1 MDSNM
6 IRISSTKQKGQAL
19 PLGVAFLMS
28 SILFVLVLFNTG
40 QTASEKSRLANTAD
54 AAVYSGLIWQARA
67 LNFQAYTNRAMVA
80 NQVSIGQMVS
90 FSSWARYASILIR
103 NVDYIAN
110 FIWVMKPFTSIANQI
125 MGQVDNVVVNITEA
139 LIPVVD
145 SVNGVLSNAQQA
157 VYLASFAAT
166 PAIVQEVVEKNDE
179 RYSVNS
185 AYAVIGMGENAMAW
199 NNFAQQYDDRDAL
212 LRKADVVNRSKD
224 EFTNARN
231 IGQRQ
236 LLPGSPSKITIFP
249 MRFWIKK
256 EGRSNL
262 IAEEGNSGDIEWE
275 WKGKDT
281 LSLHSET
288 YRCSVRRGCGWRS
301 HVELPMGWGSR
312 YVNGD
317 FECEEDDEGREIC
330 PEYMN
335 ENRWAEDLADL
346 ESEELDADYNGIRA
360 YYDLSDLSEENKDPR
375 LVLRIEVELP
385 EDEVRTASKIENLG
399 SDSVPN
405 EETGNGI
412 GMGVFGTEDRMA
424 GEGIASIA
432 SGEVFFHPP
441 DDYNP
446 SRRRGR
452 YEIANLFNPYWEVRL
467 TKTPIERRFMAW
479 ALRDSDLLTEGASGV
494 AEGVAIFISERE
506 EELSRLQHLQEDLQ
520 NQLDSTVDDV
530 ERAQIQSQLNAV
542 NVEIADLESQNYDV
556 NNLTQN
562 LQQNLSQ
569 GVSSAANT
577 QVAQYEQELEQYAQQ
592 QSEEF
597 TDQFQDEIVGQV
609 TDSLQE
615 ALEGAVE
622 DAVESAISSFFG
634 G

>member
-145 SVNGVLSNAQQA
+145 GVNGVLSNAQQA

-179 RYSVNS
+179 RYNVNS

-199 NNFAQQYDDRDAL
+199 NNFAEQYDDRDAL

-375 LVLRIEVELP
+375 LVLRIEVDLP

-412 GMGVFGTEDRMA
+412 GIGVFGTEDRMA

-479 ALRDSDLLTEGASGV
+479 ALRDSDLLTEGASGI

-542 NVEIADLESQNYDV
+542 NIEIADLESQNYDV

>member
-1 MDSNM
+1 
-6 IRISSTKQKGQAL
+6 
-19 PLGVAFLMS
+19 
-28 SILFVLVLFNTG
+28 
-40 QTASEKSRLANTAD
+40 
-54 AAVYSGLIWQARA
+54 
-67 LNFQAYTNRAMVA
+67 
-80 NQVSIGQMVS
+80 
-90 FSSWARYASILIR
+90 
-103 NVDYIAN
+103 
-110 FIWVMKPFTSIANQI
+110 
-125 MGQVDNVVVNITEA
+125 
-139 LIPVVD
+139 
-145 SVNGVLSNAQQA
+145 
-157 VYLASFAAT
+157 
-166 PAIVQEVVEKNDE
+166 VQEVVEKNDE

-199 NNFAQQYDDRDAL
+199 NNFAEQYDDRDAL
-212 LRKADVVNRSKD
+212 LRKADVINRSKD

-262 IAEEGNSGDIEWE
+262 IAEEGDSDDIEWE

-288 YRCSVRRGCGWRS
+288 YRCTFRRGCGWRS
-301 HVELPMGWGSR
+301 HRELPMGWGSR

-330 PEYMN
+330 PEYMS

-441 DDYNP
+441 DDFNP
-446 SRRRGR
+446 SHRRGR

-506 EELSRLQHLQEDLQ
+506 EELSRLLHLQEDLQ
-520 NQLDSTVDDV
+520 NQLDSTVDDM

-542 NVEIADLESQNYDV
+542 NIEIADLESQNYDV
-556 NNLTQN
+556 DNLTQN

-592 QSEEF
+592 QGEEF
-597 TDQFQDEIVGQV
+597 TEQFQEEIVGQV